1 MLEVTEKATEKLKE
15 YLDERQ
21 LESAIRIFVSQIG

>member
-1 MLEVTEKATEKLKE
+1 MLEVTEKAAEKLQE

-21 LESAIRIFVSQIG
+21 LHSPIRIFISQIG

>member
-1 MLEVTEKATEKLKE
+1 MLEVTEKAAEKLKE

-21 LESAIRIFVSQIG
+21 LDSPIRIFVSQIG